1 MIRFDFDW
9 SGPLNQVILV
19 LLVLLLTGQI
29 WLVLKAGKAAANNV
43 SPARL
48 RVRVAL
54 NVLLWMSILA
64 FILQPFIVKKPAS
77 AIGIVAGEEVPATFT
92 RNVADSAG
100 KAELIKVGE
109 LKEHSFDTLLL
120 LGQDFKPTDFESIGR
135 NARPAFIKW
144 IPYFQLDHIQSLTWK
159 GIVREGE
166 MQVVQGSIESSEKQL
181 LKLRF
186 GGRTLDSMSLSK
198 GFNGFKLTFPAFGV
212 GRNAA
217 ELLLGSMTI
226 DTIKFFA
233 RPAEKLT
240 VRFMLENPD
249 FESRNLATWLGKNGH
264 AVIYDAVLS
273 KNMNS
278 KLNINKAENPDII
291 FTDPTNASSSVVK
304 KAISDG
310 KSVLFMNL
318 TEPASEINRINL
330 ALGTRFQVK
339 KISNEATVPLS
350 NELTALPFAFTPNQY
365 SLQIPK
371 MPVAVEKT
379 TGKIGVSL
387 LNESFPLQL
396 SGDSVHYQH
405 IWNTILAFT
414 RPAEKDRIAID
425 APILLDIPN
434 TLRMNVSNTNL
445 KFVRIGNDTTFLSY
459 SALNSQSGTGRFTPN
474 ESGWLAL
481 HDFPDIEMNV
491 SKTSPSLS
499 IAAMRHFIQSNER
512 YHSKLAETTVRSTE
526 LANGV
531 RKKLPDWFWFGLILV
546 CFTAV
551 WIEGKLH

>member
-9 SGPLNQVILV
+9 SGPLNQVIL
-19 LLVLLLTGQI
+19 LLLGMLLALQI
-29 WLVLKAGKAAANNV
+29 WLVFQAGKADTNV

-48 RVRVAL
+48 RVRMAL
-54 NVLLWMSILA
+54 NVLLWVSILA
-64 FILQPFIVKKPAS
+64 FILQPFILKNPS
-77 AIGIVAGEEVPATFT
+77 STIGIVAGEEVPIAFT
-92 RNVADSAG
+92 RKVADSVG
-100 KAELIKVGE
+100 KAELIKVEE
-109 LKEHSFDTLLL
+109 LKEDSFDTLLV
-120 LGQDFKPTDFESIGR
+120 LGQDFKPSDFESITR
-135 NARPAFIKW
+135 NAQPAFIKW
-144 IPYFQLDHIQSLTWK
+144 IPYFQSEHIQSLTWK
-159 GIVREGE
+159 GIVRKGE

-186 GGRTLDSMSLSK
+186 GERTLDSVSLAK
-198 GFNGFKLTFPAFGV
+198 GFNAFKLTFPAFGE
-212 GRNAA
+212 GRNVT
-217 ELLLGSMTI
+217 ELLLGNMTI

-233 RPAEKLT
+233 RPAQSLT

-291 FTDPTNASSSVVK
+291 FTDPTNASSGVVK

-318 TEPASEINRINL
+318 TEPASEINRINV

-339 KISNEATVPLS
+339 KISNEATVSLGT
-350 NELTALPFAFTPNQY
+350 ELTALPFVFTPNHY

-371 MPVAVEKT
+371 MPVAIEKT

-387 LNESFPLQL
+387 LNETFPVQL
-396 SGDSVHYQH
+396 AGDSTHYQH

-414 RPAEKDRIAID
+414 RPAEKDRIDID

-434 TLRMNVSNTNL
+434 TLRVNGLPANT
-445 KFVRIGNDTTFLSY
+445 KYVRIGNDTTFLNY
-459 SALNSQSGTGRFTPN
+459 SALNSQFATGRFTPN

-481 HDFPDIEMNV
+481 HDFPDIEINV
-491 SKTSPSLS
+491 SKTSSSLS
-499 IAAMRHFIQSNER
+499 IAAMRQFVQSNER
-512 YHSKLAETTVRSTE
+512 YHSKLAETTVGSTE
-526 LANGV
+526 SINGV
-531 RKKLPDWFWFGLILV
+531 SKKLPDWFWFGLILF
-546 CFTAV
+546 CFAAV